1 MLFVMQFLDI
11 NVEAP
16 VLDVLPARGLLVWG
30 YCVALFGGAGFS
42 EAALAQVSEQTTESG
57 PLQCRQQ

>member
-16 VLDVLPARGLLVWG
+16 VLDVLPARGFSYELLLEVLLQT
-30 YCVALFGGAGFS
+30 ALRHAG
-42 EAALAQVSEQTTESG
+42 
-57 PLQCRQQ
+57 